1 MSDMTNKDP
10 IDQKLNMIMPAI
22 IAALESDGFSRE
34 DIALA
39 FIAWGAGQLAEV
51 KGEAFTAAVLQ
62 GFIDES
68 MSGDV
73 KVKH

>member
-10 IDQKLNMIMPAI
+10 IDQKLNVIMPAI

-39 FIAWGAGQLAEV
+39 FIAWGAGQLASRE
-51 KGEAFTAAVLQ
+51 GLATPQAASELRYIRPRN
-62 GFIDES
+62 GHARI
-68 MSGDV
+68 
-73 KVKH
+73 